1 MLGLLLAGCN
11 LPTNATPTVSDSEA
25 GGGIARSGGAPA
37 QPANPPGQETGSG
50 SGGTSAGAG
59 GAGSAEN
66 DADAGGGKSAPG
78 AAPLIS
84 AAELPAVDLPA
95 VTQGGSVQR
104 GSAVLTL
111 ESVQSADGKTVIRFK
126 VDGLPADFKVESGAS
141 EAQVQLNDGSLLLP
155 SGGQGSG
162 SPGSANL
169 EYSFPPLPAGTQ
181 TFLLLLPN
189 NWGGALETWRVPVNL
204 GA

>member
-11 LPTNATPTVSDSEA
+11 LPTNATPAASDSEA
-25 GGGIARSGGAPA
+25 GGGIAQSGGA
-37 QPANPPGQETGSG
+37 G
-50 SGGTSAGAG
+50 AGAG
-59 GAGSAEN
+59 ISEN
-66 DADAGGGKSAPG
+66 DVDAGGGKSAPG
-78 AAPLIS
+78 AAPLVN

-104 GSAVLTL
+104 GSAVFTL
-111 ESVQSADGKTVIRFK
+111 ESVLSADGKTVIRFK
-126 VDGLPADFKVESGAS
+126 VDGLPADFKVESSAS

-189 NWGGALETWRVPVNL
+189 NWSGALETWRVPVNL